1 VYAAPRVLPVVLLDV
16 PLMLYRAA
24 WYQEGSLLDPD
35 RFSPIAYW
43 ADFMNAGG
51 RFVLTIAA
59 VVLAVFAASPSGS
72 RSRT

>member
-1 VYAAPRVLPVVLLDV
+1 MFAAPRVLPVVLLDA

-51 RFVLTIAA
+51 NGPRELREEDYAGFH
-59 VVLAVFAASPSGS
+59 
-72 RSRT
+72 

>member
-1 VYAAPRVLPVVLLDV
+1 M
-16 PLMLYRAA
+16 PLMLYGAA
-24 WYQEGSLLDPD
+24 WYQEVSLLDPD

-59 VVLAVFAASPSGS
+59 AVLSVLAASSLDSGS